1 MRMNRTATLAIALMI
16 APVALVR
23 SASEGAPGTREAAST
38 LSPAAQETMDAW
50 LAALNEGAVAR
61 LDAVL
66 ADSIRL
72 NGRMMSRHDVRR
84 MVIDWRAA
92 SGTRQARAFPLVSDG
107 EVVGLWTWSE
117 EPAATRRAAGMPA
130 LEPVH
135 WLGADFLRLEDG
147 RIVEGWLHANRLGL
161 DTSG

>member
-1 MRMNRTATLAIALMI
+1 M
-16 APVALVR
+16 
-23 SASEGAPGTREAAST
+23 SA
-38 LSPAAQETMDAW
+38 AAQEPMDAW
-50 LAALNEGAVAR
+50 LAALNDGAVAR

-72 NGRMMSRHDVRR
+72 NGRMMSRQQVRR
-84 MVIDWRAA
+84 LVIDWRSA

-107 EVVGLWTWSE
+107 KVVGLWTWSE
-117 EPAATRRAAGMPA
+117 EPAATTRAAGIPA

-135 WLGADFLRLEDG
+135 WLGADFLRLQDG

-161 DTSG
+161 ATSG